1 MKKIALVAAL
11 PFSLALAACGGA
23 DAPAVEEAGD
33 QMDEQAEAKEM
44 EAEQLEDAGMDMQAE
59 AVEEEAEVL
68 EDTADG
74 M

>member
-1 MKKIALVAAL
+1 MKKLALVSAL

-33 QMDEQAEAKEM
+33 QMDEQAEAMEM

-59 AVEEEAEVL
+59 AVEEDAEAL
-68 EDTADG
+68 EDQADE